1 MSRLS
6 GADII
11 EIRPRNNVYTAL
23 SAAGTIAV
31 IVGLLALYARISAL
45 GVKLF

>member
-1 MSRLS
+1 MSRL
-6 GADII
+6 GTDII

-23 SAAGTIAV
+23 SAAGTVAV
-31 IVGLLALYARISAL
+31 LIGLLALYSRMTAL